1 MRVLVVEDSVRMAR
15 SLKKGLT
22 EEGYDVDLAGN
33 GNEGLQ
39 QARSGDYDLVLLDVN
54 LPGID
59 GFAFIRQLRIER
71 SDVPVIFLTARDSVS
86 DRVEGLNFGGDD
98 YLVKP
103 FAFDEL
109 LARMRALLRR
119 PGARA
124 KPHLCFDDIDLDPGK
139 GQAFRKGKLLPLS
152 AREYALL
159 HVFMA
164 NANQVMSRARLI
176 EAVWNSNYDGQSNIL
191 EVYVNYLRNKLE
203 DNGGSRVI
211 FTVRGQG
218 YLFGN
223 ASQ

>member
-15 SLKKGLT
+15 SMKKGLS
-22 EEGYDVDLAGN
+22 EEGYEVGLVSN
-33 GNEGLQ
+33 GIEGLQ
-39 QARSGDYDLVLLDVN
+39 QARTGDYDLVLLDVN

-59 GFAFIRQLRIER
+59 GFAFIRQLRSER
-71 SDVPVIFLTARDSVS
+71 SDVPVIFVTARDSVS
-86 DRVEGLNFGGDD
+86 DRIEGLNFGGDD

-103 FAFDEL
+103 FAFEEL
-109 LARMRALLRR
+109 LARIRALLRR

-124 KPHLCFDDIDLDPGK
+124 KPHLHFEDIDLDPGK

-152 AREYALL
+152 AREYSLL
-159 HVFMA
+159 HVFMM
-164 NANQVMSRARLI
+164 NANQVMSRATLF
-176 EAVWNSNYDGQSNIL
+176 EAVWNANYEGQSNVL

-218 YLFGN
+218 YTFGH
-223 ASQ
+223 ASS